1 MLNIFSCAFCPFVF
15 LLWKLLVFLIL
26 SYMCCLCILEINP
39 LFIASFA
46 NIFSH
51 SMSHHFILFMIS
63 FAVKKLLSLIMSHL
77 FIFISITLGDG
88 LKKVLL
94 RFMSNILPMFSSKCH
109 IVSGLT
115 IKVSNPF

>member
-1 MLNIFSCAFCPFVF
+1 MSVVL
-15 LLWKLLVFLIL
+15 
-26 SYMCCLCILEINP
+26 
-39 LFIASFA
+39 FA
-46 NIFSH
+46 NISSH
-51 SMSHHFILFMIS
+51 SVGCLFILFMLS
-63 FAVKKLLSLIMSHL
+63 FAVQKLLSLIMSHL